1 MGPFT
6 VRAKDRLH
14 IGFSMSYNKN
24 SYVVQISWYT
34 KRAIFRKKYYGLQ
47 DLELALVVKKVGEM

>member
-1 MGPFT
+1 
-6 VRAKDRLH
+6 
-14 IGFSMSYNKN
+14 MSYNKN